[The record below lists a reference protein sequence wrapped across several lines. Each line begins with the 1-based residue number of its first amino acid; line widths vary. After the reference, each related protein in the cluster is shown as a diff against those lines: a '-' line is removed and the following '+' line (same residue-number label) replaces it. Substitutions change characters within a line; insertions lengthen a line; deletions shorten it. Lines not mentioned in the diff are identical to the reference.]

1 MKEKEQLFIKLVN
14 ASTGEE
20 IEREMNFE
28 EYEAFFEDKEKA
40 ELERLAKEQ
49 AAADKQALKD
59 SANSKL
65 AALGLT
71 PEEIAAITGA

>member
-1 MKEKEQLFIKLVN
+1 MTVYMIKEVN
-14 ASTGEE
+14 ATTGEE
-20 IEREMNFE
+20 IEREMNAKE
-28 EYEAFFEDKEKA
+28 LAQYEAD
-40 ELERLAKEQ
+40 LEAQEAYQ
-49 AAADKQALKD
+49 AAQAEQQALKD